1 MIGIGKNRY
10 KTLVTITAVA
20 SVLIINA
27 ITTGTDGHIALA
39 RHHDNT
45 KVFEN
50 NIPFLFSFPIDTH
63 QRQACTTAGGTSPI
77 SDSCTA
83 SSSDTVSRGTASPSC
98 PTIHPTALTLTISPT
113 TVGVSQHVTLTGTLA
128 DTCTGSGL
136 TDIIPNPETRDS
148 IDSRNYNY
156 LPQNN
161 LLNIVYLLKYCIGA
175 YIFIF
180 AFATLEFYKPSR
192 HIMVSHATQ
201 VLLICDRNIIIQQ
214 LFRNIIKYK
223 NQISFN

>member
-10 KTLVTITAVA
+10 KTLVTITALA

-50 NIPFLFSFPIDTH
+50 NMPFLFSFPIDTN

-113 TVGVSQHVTLTGTLA
+113 TVGVSQPFTLTGTLT
-128 DTCTGSGL
+128 DTCTGSGVPGA
-136 TDIIPNPETRDS
+136 T
-148 IDSRNYNY
+148 
-156 LPQNN
+156 
-161 LLNIVYLLKYCIGA
+161 IGFSGTVA
-175 YIFIF
+175 PPPAVTNGAGSYSTTGAIGIALGPTSEDVQAQFAGQGIFG
-180 AFATLEFYKPSR
+180 PSN
-192 HIMVSHATQ
+192 SATQ
-201 VLLICDRNIIIQQ
+201 TFTVT
-214 LFRNIIKYK
+214 
-223 NQISFN
+223 